1 MAKYTKK
8 EIELLEIIAKL
19 RGLVYRAVHT
29 EAGLDA
35 IASLNTPEYGVG
47 LPWFGDLKAISPVR
61 AALSQEFDRGYRR
74 GVKDATSAMA
84 EKVREISNWK
94 VPPLAH
100 EDVE

>member
-19 RGLVYRAVHT
+19 RGLAYALPTSRARVET
-29 EAGLDA
+29 MERLKTAEYGAGL
-35 IASLNTPEYGVG
+35 PHHE
-47 LPWFGDLKAISPVR
+47 DLKAVTPVR

-74 GVKDATSAMA
+74 GVKHATSAMT
-84 EKVREISNWK
+84 EKVREISNWE

-100 EDVE
+100 EDD

>member
-19 RGLVYRAVHT
+19 RGMAYALPPWGETFVETKKLLETAEYG
-29 EAGLDA
+29 AGL
-35 IASLNTPEYGVG
+35 PHHEY
-47 LPWFGDLKAISPVR
+47 LKAVTPVR
-61 AALSQEFDRGYRR
+61 AALSQEFERGYRR
-74 GVKDATSAMA
+74 GVKAATAAMA

-100 EDVE
+100 EDD